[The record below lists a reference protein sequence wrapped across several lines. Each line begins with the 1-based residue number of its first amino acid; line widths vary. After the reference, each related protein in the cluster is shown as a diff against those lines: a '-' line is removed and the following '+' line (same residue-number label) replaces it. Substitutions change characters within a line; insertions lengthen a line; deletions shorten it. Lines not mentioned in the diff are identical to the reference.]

1 MSFGSFGAG
10 FGSFGAIAN
19 GLLPSDA
26 RQPENN
32 VVYSVRKVV
41 PSYTGYALR
50 TRRSSDNA
58 EADVS
63 FDSNGLVS
71 DNSPVTLVS
80 NGSTS
85 TLSNFR
91 DAAGASS
98 LYVSIWYNQSK
109 NTETVTIAQTGTILQ
124 VGTGINLD
132 GIGSNEFVI
141 SGTFK
146 QTVDQG
152 VLGFQILENIDA
164 TDDGIEILSTTG
176 RGGGTT
182 ASFNNV
188 DITLAITSATL
199 SDGADHTYT
208 LSRSGNTLTFDVDG
222 TSGTADVTGQS
233 ISVSTGLFLAGN
245 SGGSRQGV
253 GEVSAFTV
261 SISGTQIY
269 DIKDAYIYNATQ
281 TTAANQPILSTP
293 VALLTNSNGD
303 VTFQF
308 NGSSAFMSPN
318 RFMNLLVD
326 TDTGFLVYAESNT
339 TSYSDQHPVIAQ
351 YQESGGTPIAG
362 SIYLGGSSAGWT
374 VFQAGGSDG
383 INVTAG
389 ETTSLTRPTLLAMG
403 KPSGT
408 SGTATV
414 FRSDTTN
421 GRYANVTDTFN
432 TSIAGF
438 YFGIGHGNGSAFFN
452 GKVSEVIILNS
463 GSSENTEAT
472 FREQKYYWG
481 V

>member
-1 MSFGSFGAG
+1 MSQRLNLGQLATRQV
-10 FGSFGAIAN
+10 

-26 RQPENN
+26 RQLDNN
-32 VVYSVRKVV
+32 IVYSVRKIV

-80 NGSTS
+80 DGSTS

-91 DAAGASS
+91 GASS

-109 NTETVTIAQTGTILQ
+109 NTETVTIAQTGIILQ

-146 QTVDQG
+146 QTVDG
-152 VLGFQILENIDA
+152 ANGFQILENIDS
-164 TDDGIEILSTTG
+164 TSDGIEILSTKG
-176 RGGGTT
+176 RGGSTR

-233 ISVSTGLFLAGN
+233 ISVSTEMFLAGN

-281 TTAANQPILSTP
+281 TSAANQPTLSTSSG
-293 VALLTNSNGD
+293 LLTNSKGD
-303 VTFQF
+303 VEFNF
-308 NGSSAFMSPN
+308 NGSSNFMSPN
-318 RFMNLLVD
+318 RFMNLLSD

-389 ETTSLTRPTLLAMG
+389 ETTSLTRPTLLAMA

-432 TSIAGF
+432 TSITGF
-438 YFGIGHGNGSAFFN
+438 YFGIGHGNGSDYFD
-452 GKVSEVIILNS
+452 GGISEVIILNS
-463 GSSENTEAT
+463 GASENTEVA
-472 FREQKYYWG
+472 FNEQRAYWG

>member
-1 MSFGSFGAG
+1 MSLSLNLGQLATRQV
-10 FGSFGAIAN
+10 

-26 RQPENN
+26 RQANDN
-32 VVYSVRKVV
+32 AIYSVRKVV

-50 TRRSSDNA
+50 TRRSTDNA

-71 DNSPVTLVS
+71 DSSPVTLVS
-80 NGSTS
+80 DGSTS
-85 TLSNFR
+85 TLGNFR
-91 DAAGASS
+91 SAFGF
-98 LYVSIWYNQSK
+98 VSIWYNQCK
-109 NTETVTIAQTGTILQ
+109 NTETVTIPLTGTILQ

-146 QTVDQG
+146 QTVDG
-152 VLGFQILENIDA
+152 ANGFQILENLDG
-164 TDDGIEILSTTG
+164 TNDGIEIFSTKG
-176 RGGGTT
+176 RAGSTK

-233 ISVSTGLFLAGN
+233 ISVSTELFLAGN
-245 SGGSRQGV
+245 TGGNRQGV

-261 SISGTQIY
+261 SIDGTQTY
-269 DIKDAYIYNATQ
+269 NIKDAYIYNAVQ

-303 VTFQF
+303 VAFSF
-308 NGSSAFMSPN
+308 NGTSNFMSPN
-318 RFMNLLVD
+318 RALNLLSD
-326 TDTGFLVYAESNT
+326 NDTGFLVYAESNT

-351 YQESGGTPIAG
+351 YQESSGTPLAG

-432 TSIAGF
+432 TTVSGIAFSIGKS
-438 YFGIGHGNGSAFFN
+438 NGSDYFD
-452 GKVSEVIILNS
+452 GDISEVIILSS
-463 GSSENTEAT
+463 GSSENTEVA
-472 FREQKYYWG
+472 FNEQKAYWG